1 MLTKRMCHTAQVAFN
16 RASYALPQIDAV
28 ASNLGGLAIFLV
40 IAAVLLWA
48 HMRDHVRMCA
58 EAAAVTPK
66 SDIEQVR

>member
-1 MLTKRMCHTAQVAFN
+1 
-16 RASYALPQIDAV
+16 V

-48 HMRDHVRMCA
+48 HMRDHVRMTA